1 MSQVKGHAR
10 KLRTGLMIRVS
21 AYNRAGEKVRQKAMN
36 AGIRNHR
43 SRAND
48 CKTKQDLQRKLALAK
63 QSARLS
69 GASFIW
75 LKSNLNGSEGLL
87 EQWAFYDKATAPK
100 WAKDEYRAFWNKT
113 VSIYQEKLKNF
124 GKSIS
129 ISPVLPEG
137 KTIVNAKQRVNPLWI
152 VPGTSIMRK
161 GCYYSMHKDHA
172 CKAGEFYLTH
182 PKSKK
187 RYRVKTG
194 KHGAPP
200 ELKKSWS
207 SNIMRQHP
215 GARWV
220 TITDASSPLHGRHI
234 LIMPH
239 ANGTAS
245 IVWAPEQSG
254 LTHKILQPKKKEAD
268 TEEAKLEREKAK
280 TAKEEARAKRREE
293 MEGEDVKKLES
304 RRGEVSEQ
312 RTKAKGKLHEMVRE
326 KAGVETEVTAKE
338 RAAIE
343 KKIEKMSKP
352 EQRGERLKEIN
363 KIANERRRALNSIIE
378 DAKKA
383 MLGDEIGIDDQHDEE
398 KKRIAQVIRENAEEF
413 LKAHYAIKGHERE
426 LKVINKQLRTGM
438 VTHAGSDV
446 VGVSD
451 ITSADLKRMVE
462 DERALREEIAAHY
475 DLIIKTRGGI
485 DQDGKEIESKGAERK
500 DMDKMIAQGSL
511 EAINGITGEMAGT
524 SIINENFMNEL
535 GAANAA
541 ILADYYLRNTL
552 GEEEYSRSVGRY
564 QKYIED
570 KGNEIALD
578 AVHKGDKYLER
589 AQHVTKF
596 SKGKDMLFATRQQGS
611 AAKLAYVNRAYLAYG
626 QAEGGLHMAAELLY
640 QFQSHKKDLVI
651 KSSNRQALN
660 AKVDRLG
667 LSKGDVSIE
676 RYGHGDYS
684 MKIKAKAYEKLINE
698 KVVAQFKQ
706 MTGEPSP
713 QSIKAMRENQ
723 QDWLPTNIKPYV
735 TDSDG
740 KMTKVIPTPEQQAAA
755 RLIGLQKKVYLNFE
769 AGTGKSLAY
778 LLQKAHLE
786 EQTGKPVKTVIAM
799 PKKLMGNFAEEV
811 AKFSDYKVVIVDHAD
826 KAKRAEGYK
835 ADPNTIVLVNK
846 EKFYFDHDLVKDA
859 GFDMVVADEAH
870 KITQR
875 DTQGTKGAE
884 AGSQMSKGLA
894 KIASAVPYYVA
905 GTGTPAPNDLSELYF
920 HLNIMDSKKYSNK
933 KAFME
938 KYKNLHKGAGLKEK
952 LQDILNAELDDRM
965 FTVKK
970 RVSGSNFH
978 MNTHTAELSPKQK
991 ADYQKIQKKFLKGR
1005 INPMSRD
1012 QHISRILNDSDH
1024 KTNPKYAKMKAI
1036 IDDHIANKGS
1046 TEKVLMYAK
1055 NYSTVGQIEKFIRAN
1070 YPGKKIVRFAGQD
1083 KNGRAMTQAGI
1094 AKAKEAYLKDPKVLF
1109 AIHTDAGTEG
1119 LNLQHTGEADRPY
1132 GATTAIAMGSG
1143 AHSWAT
1149 LDQFFSRGYRKG
1161 ANKDVH
1167 GHMILTDTPHDMAT
1181 EERLSEKKAV
1191 MNMLHEGSKL
1201 DDMDVLRQKV
1211 AAASSMPGMG
1221 KSMVPRI
1228 LMSRRIYV

>member
-10 KLRTGLMIRVS
+10 KLRSGLMIRVS
-21 AYNRAGEKVRQKAMN
+21 SYNRAAQQVRQAAMN
-36 AGIRNHR
+36 TGISAHR
-43 SRAND
+43 KWANA
-48 CKTKQDLQRKLALAK
+48 CETKQELQKKLALAQ
-63 QSARLS
+63 QSAKMVGS
-69 GASFIW
+69 SFIW
-75 LKSNLNGSEGLL
+75 LKPHMNGSEQSMQ
-87 EQWAFYDKATAPK
+87 QWSVYDSAMAPK
-100 WAKDEYRAFWNKT
+100 WAKDEYKAFWKKAAG
-113 VSIYQEKLKNF
+113 IYQEKLKNF

-129 ISPVLPEG
+129 MVPDLQKGRTANLNLNKVG
-137 KTIVNAKQRVNPLWI
+137 PLL
-152 VPGTSIMRK
+152 VARGSSIMRK
-161 GCYYSMHKDHA
+161 GCYYSMHKDHT
-172 CKAGEFYLTH
+172 CKGGEFYLTH

-187 RYRVKTG
+187 KYRVKAG
-194 KHGAPP
+194 RHGNPQ
-200 ELKKSWS
+200 EMEKSWS
-207 SNIMRQHP
+207 ANIMRQHP

-268 TEEAKLEREKAK
+268 TEEAKLAREKSK
-280 TAKEEARAKRREE
+280 QAKEDARAKRREE
-293 MEGEDVKKLES
+293 MAEEDVEKLATRKE
-304 RRGEVSEQ
+304 EVGAK
-312 RTKAKGKLHEMVRE
+312 RTEAKGKLHEMVRE

-343 KKIEKMSKP
+343 KRIEKMSKP

-378 DAKKA
+378 DAKKV
-383 MLGDEIGIDDQHDEE
+383 MLGDEVGIDDQHDAE

-438 VTHAGSDV
+438 VTHAGSDI

-451 ITSADLKRMVE
+451 ITSADLMRMVE
-462 DERALREEIAAHY
+462 DEKALRDEIAAHY
-475 DLIIKTRGGI
+475 TLIVNTRGGI
-485 DQDGKEIESKGAERK
+485 DQNGKEIESKGAERK
-500 DMDKMIAQGSL
+500 DMDKMIAQGSI

-524 SIINENFMNEL
+524 SIINEDFMNEL

-552 GEEEYSRSVGRY
+552 GEEDYAGSVGRY

-578 AVHKGDKYLER
+578 AVNKGDKYLER

-596 SKGKDMLFATRQQGS
+596 AKGKDMLFATRQQGS

-640 QFQSHKKDLVI
+640 QFQSHKKDLTI

-660 AKVDRLG
+660 AKIDKLG
-667 LSKGDVSIE
+667 LNKGDVNIE
-676 RYGHGDYS
+676 RHGHGDYT
-684 MKIKAKAYEKLINE
+684 MIIKAKAYEKLINE
-698 KVVAQFKQ
+698 KVVAQFKEL
-706 MTGEPSP
+706 GREPSP
-713 QSIKAMRENQ
+713 QSIKSLRENE
-723 QDWLPTNIKPYV
+723 QDWLPTGIKPYIENA
-735 TDSDG
+735 DG
-740 KMTKVIPTPEQQAAA
+740 TMTKIIPTPEQQAAA
-755 RLIGLQKKVYLNFE
+755 RFIGLQKKVYLNFE

-786 EQTGKPVKTVIAM
+786 ETTGKPVKTVIAM
-799 PKKLMGNFAEEV
+799 PKKLMPNFAEEV
-811 AKFSDYKVVIVDHAD
+811 EKFSDYKVVQVDYAD
-826 KAKRAEGYK
+826 KSKRAEAYK
-835 ADPNTIVLVNK
+835 ADPSYIVLVNK

-859 GFDMVVADEAH
+859 GFDMVVADEGH

-875 DTQGTKGAE
+875 DVAGTKGPE
-884 AGSQMSKGLA
+884 TGSQMSRGLA
-894 KIASAVPYYVA
+894 KIAKEVPYYVT
-905 GTGTPAPNDLSELYF
+905 GSGTPTPNDLSELYF
-920 HLNIMDSKKYSNK
+920 HLNIMDPEKYGNK

-938 KYKNLHKGAGLKEK
+938 KYRNLHKGAGLKEK
-952 LQDILNAELDDRM
+952 LQDILNAELDDRI

-970 RVSGSNFH
+970 KVEGSNFH

-991 ADYQKIQKKFLKGR
+991 ADYQKIQKKYLKGR

-1024 KTNPKYAKMKAI
+1024 KTNPKYAQMKSI
-1036 IDDHIANKGS
+1036 IDDHIATKAA

-1055 NYSTVGQIEKFIRAN
+1055 NYSTVNEIEKFIRAN
-1070 YPGKKIVRFAGQD
+1070 YPGKKMVRFAGQD
-1083 KNGRAMTQAGI
+1083 KNGRAISQAAI
-1094 AKAKEAYLKDPKVLF
+1094 AKAKETYLKDPKVLF

-1143 AHSWAT
+1143 AHSWST
-1149 LDQFFSRGYRKG
+1149 MDQFFSRGYRKG

-1167 GHMILTDTPHDMAT
+1167 GHIILTDTPHDMAT

-1201 DDMDVLRQKV
+1201 DDMNVLKQKV
-1211 AAASSMPGMG
+1211 AAASQPVA
-1221 KSMVPRI
+1221 KSMSPRI
-1228 LMSRRIYV
+1228 MINRRIHVQA